1 MLTPAFP
8 YCLPLVYGLGSRSMY
23 SLTASKQG
31 QSLCLTVA
39 LAVTVV
45 LAAMYWRDHRRLA
58 EQERAMK
65 SLRQELDQLL
75 GTRYM
80 DLGSRIKKT

>member
-1 MLTPAFP
+1 
-8 YCLPLVYGLGSRSMY
+8 MY

-31 QSLCLTVA
+31 QSLCLTVVLV
-39 LAVTVV
+39 LAVV

-58 EQERAMK
+58 EQERSMK
-65 SLRQELDQLL
+65 SLRRELDQLL

>member
-1 MLTPAFP
+1 
-8 YCLPLVYGLGSRSMY
+8 MY
-23 SLTASKQG
+23 SLTASKHG
-31 QSLCLTVA
+31 QSLCLTVV
-39 LAVTVV
+39 LV
-45 LAAMYWRDHRRLA
+45 LAAMYWWDHRRLA

-65 SLRQELDQLL
+65 HLRRELDQLL

>member
-1 MLTPAFP
+1 MLKIGIMTMN
-8 YCLPLVYGLGSRSMY
+8 GMTILGI
-23 SLTASKQG
+23 G
-31 QSLCLTVA
+31 
-39 LAVTVV
+39 LAVVLVLAVV

-65 SLRQELDQLL
+65 SLRRELDQLL

>member
-1 MLTPAFP
+1 MGIHGHSMLKIGITTMN
-8 YCLPLVYGLGSRSMY
+8 GMTILGI
-23 SLTASKQG
+23 G
-31 QSLCLTVA
+31 LTVV

-58 EQERAMK
+58 EQERSMK
-65 SLRQELDQLL
+65 SLRRELDQLL